1 MINKKIILCQ
11 KKKLKIVCSE
21 FKLTGQACCLQ
32 LNLDEQ
38 PTKSWKLIEIL
49 SQVVEQNWYV

>member
-1 MINKKIILCQ
+1 MSK